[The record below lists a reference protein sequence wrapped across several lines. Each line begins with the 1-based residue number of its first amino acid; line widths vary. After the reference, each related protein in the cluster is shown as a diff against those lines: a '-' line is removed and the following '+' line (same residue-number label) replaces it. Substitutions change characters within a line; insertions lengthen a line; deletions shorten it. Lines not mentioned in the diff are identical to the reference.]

1 MSPLIDGVDVV
12 GQNWVGGQGVGKVG
26 GWGCLSRFDGGGVS
40 LGRGRGPRRDDEWC
54 LVIPSSWEPAVMSS
68 ATTSALLR
76 QPLAQVL

>member
-1 MSPLIDGVDVV
+1 M
-12 GQNWVGGQGVGKVG
+12 GG
-26 GWGCLSRFDGGGVS
+26 GCLSRFDGGGVS